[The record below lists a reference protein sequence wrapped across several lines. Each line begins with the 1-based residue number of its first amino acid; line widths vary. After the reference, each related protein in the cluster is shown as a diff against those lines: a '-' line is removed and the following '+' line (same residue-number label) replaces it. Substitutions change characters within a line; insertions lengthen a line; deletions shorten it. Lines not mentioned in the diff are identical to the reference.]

1 MLLQQEKEELSR
13 STLMGAKPASMTDTG
28 RGSTQQHSSSG
39 APTAAAGKANGAS
52 SGAGGKAM
60 KANAVAAKGT
70 KSINS
75 FFGGA
80 KSTK

>member
-1 MLLQQEKEELSR
+1 MATT
-13 STLMGAKPASMTDTG
+13 TLMGAKPVSMTDNG
-28 RGSTQQHSSSG
+28 RQQSAPLASKTNAKGSSG
-39 APTAAAGKANGAS
+39 G
-52 SGAGGKAM
+52 GGKAM

-80 KSTK
+80 KPAK